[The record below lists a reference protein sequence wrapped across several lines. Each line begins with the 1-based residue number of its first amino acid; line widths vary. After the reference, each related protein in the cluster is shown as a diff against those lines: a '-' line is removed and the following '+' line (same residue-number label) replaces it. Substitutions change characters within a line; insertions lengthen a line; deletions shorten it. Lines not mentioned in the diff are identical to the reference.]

1 MGKHKITPKNIDVVM
16 KKFVTFF
23 NSNIK
28 GSGEEERI
36 VIGKL
41 NDLFDDLLDDDVFGT
56 EGQCDPRGDN
66 RD

>member
-1 MGKHKITPKNIDVVM
+1 MGKHKVTSKNIDVVM
-16 KKFVTFF
+16 KNFTNFF
-23 NSNIK
+23 NKNIK
-28 GSGEEERI
+28 GTGDEKI
-36 VIGKL
+36 IIGKL